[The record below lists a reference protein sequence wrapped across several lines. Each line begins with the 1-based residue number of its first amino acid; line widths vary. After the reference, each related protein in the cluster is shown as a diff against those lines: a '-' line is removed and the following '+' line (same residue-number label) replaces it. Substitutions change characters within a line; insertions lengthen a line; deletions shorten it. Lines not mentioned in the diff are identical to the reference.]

1 MITTIKGDL
10 FAVKR
15 GIIVHGCNAQGVMG
29 SGVAAGVRSIYPK
42 AYEVYRNAYEQTKL
56 VSDAGRGIPAGLGLG
71 TCTIANVAPDLW
83 IVNAVTQASMG
94 PGLQTSYAAVAQCF
108 DFVNYLG
115 LILDQLYDE
124 PMPIHFPK
132 IGAGRGGGDWDQ
144 IVQLIEANVDQD
156 RPMFLYVV
164 DEEPIYSR

>member
-10 FAVKR
+10 FEVKR
-15 GIIVHGCNAQGVMG
+15 GLIIHGCNAQGVMG

-42 AYEVYRNAYEQTKL
+42 AYEVYRKAYEQTKAT
-56 VSDAGRGIPAGLGLG
+56 SGDGLGLG
-71 TCTIANVAPDLW
+71 TCTIANVSPDLW

-108 DFVNYLG
+108 DFANYLAG
-115 LILDQLYDE
+115 ALDLFYEE
-124 PMPIHFPK
+124 PTPIHFPK
-132 IGAGRGGGDWDQ
+132 IGAGRGGGDWEQ
-144 IVQLIEANVDQD
+144 IVQLIETNVDWD